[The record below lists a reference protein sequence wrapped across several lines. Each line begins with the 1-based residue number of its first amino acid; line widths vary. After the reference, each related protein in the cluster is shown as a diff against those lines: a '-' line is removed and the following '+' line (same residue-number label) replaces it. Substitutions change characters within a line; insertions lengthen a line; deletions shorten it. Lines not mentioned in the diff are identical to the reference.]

1 MVWQTFK
8 VFEKLGFFF
17 KSSILIAM
25 ATKFA
30 FSLEAASIRESG
42 NGVGVSGFISSI
54 SDPLLFKSLKI
65 KYIKSKNKHMGDK

>member
-1 MVWQTFK
+1 MVWATLK
-8 VFEKLGFFF
+8 VFEKFGFFF
-17 KSSILIAM
+17 KSSILIAK

-54 SDPLLFKSLKI
+54 NDPLLFKNLKI
-65 KYIKSKNKHMGDK
+65 NYIQSKN